1 MQAVAGETREM
12 DLEQF
17 VVAASRFPNVLFPSY
32 EDRDANGAA
41 LKIVLPSIEAQTF
54 SRELKIIT
62 DRKEKKEN
70 KRIKGESATIS
81 FVIPGVEEGTLP
93 K

>member
-1 MQAVAGETREM
+1 
-12 DLEQF
+12 
-17 VVAASRFPNVLFPSY
+17 
-32 EDRDANGAA
+32 
-41 LKIVLPSIEAQTF
+41 VLPSIEAQTF

-81 FVIPGVEEGTLP
+81 FVIPGVEEGALP